1 MTQNTNG
8 YVAAGIADV
17 YRTKRE
23 AMERFDS
30 FPPEIR
36 AVLRDA
42 PYNITL
48 KSGMEQVVKNHR
60 RLRETIRSI
69 ARESALK
76 TYGSNYPVELL

>member
-1 MTQNTNG
+1 MAQNTNG
-8 YVAAGIADV
+8 YVAAGVADV

-42 PYNITL
+42 PYNITI
-48 KSGMEQVVKNHR
+48 KSGMERAVKSPR
-60 RLRETIRSI
+60 RFRETIRSI

>member
-1 MTQNTNG
+1 
-8 YVAAGIADV
+8 
-17 YRTKRE
+17 
-23 AMERFDS
+23 MERFDS

-48 KSGMEQVVKNHR
+48 KSGMERVVKNHR

>member
-1 MTQNTNG
+1 MAQNTNG
-8 YVAAGIADV
+8 YVAAGVADV

-42 PYNITL
+42 PYKITI
-48 KSGMEQVVKNHR
+48 KSGMERVVKSPR
-60 RLRETIRSI
+60 QFRETIRSI

>member
-1 MTQNTNG
+1 MAQNTNG
-8 YVAAGIADV
+8 YIAAGVSDV

-30 FPPEIR
+30 FSPEIR

-42 PYNITL
+42 PYNITIR
-48 KSGMEQVVKNHR
+48 SGMERVVKNPG

-69 ARESALK
+69 VRDSVLN
-76 TYGSNYPVELL
+76 TYGSNYPVDLL